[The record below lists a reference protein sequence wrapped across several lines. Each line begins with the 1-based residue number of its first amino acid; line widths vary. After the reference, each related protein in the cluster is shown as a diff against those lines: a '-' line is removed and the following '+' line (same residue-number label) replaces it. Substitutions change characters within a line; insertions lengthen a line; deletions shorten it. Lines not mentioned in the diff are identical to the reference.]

1 MFSSA
6 WKSDIKLALTTTMI
20 GESNAVGKPIP
31 PHFQFKT
38 SAQTPDANHFV
49 SSVSVTCS
57 MCNRRSVTK
66 RFQSFPISLG
76 LYNKGGMDDV
86 KFFEYLQKSIM
97 KLYPD
102 ATPVKGKWVVIKCD
116 SGPGRLNPD
125 LLVYLR
131 YHGFYFTP
139 VSPTRLRYRRR
150 SRPSEQTYNSSSTSK
165 FAKMRRGLYCRGLL
179 ALWSSADAIRKQG

>member
-1 MFSSA
+1 
-6 WKSDIKLALTTTMI
+6 MI

-125 LLVYLR
+125 LLVYLH

-139 VSPTRLRYRRR
+139 VSPTRLRYCGRQTKVLVRL
-150 SRPSEQTYNSSSTSK
+150 SQPSEQIYNSSSTSK
-165 FAKMRRGLYCRGLL
+165 YVKMRLGLYRRGLL
-179 ALWSSADAIRKQG
+179 ALWSLADAIRKQG